1 MPRQSKGARL
11 VWRKESR
18 KPDGKLRSNASWYI
32 EDNGRRISTGCG
44 RNDLGEAENRL
55 QSYLAEKHTP
65 SRQRN
70 RDPDQVKVAD
80 VIIVYANEVAPTHAA
95 PGETL
100 ARLSA
105 INKFFGRL
113 MVADINGQLC
123 RDYVKQSPT
132 APAARRKLE
141 DLRAAL
147 KHHYAEGYVTSIPA
161 IVMPEK
167 SVGRQ
172 RWLTRGEAARLI
184 LAAWRMRQTWKGKA
198 SDRRTGQHVARF
210 ILVALY
216 TGTRSGAVCNAA
228 IRPTEGRGY
237 VDLDR
242 GVFYRRA
249 DGERETKK
257 RQPPV
262 RLPDRLLAH
271 LRRWARTPVFLKY
284 ESRYKS
290 RNVGRMVAHD
300 FVVEWEGEAIGSI
313 RKAFASVVEAAGL
326 GWYNEDG
333 KFETDVTPHVLRH
346 TAATWLMQNGA
357 SLSTAADFLGM
368 TEAVL
373 RSTYYHHHPDFQAE
387 AAERITAKAPAL
399 KVKRPCVG
407 CRGRWSL
414 NGIGTSMHEMK
425 TD

>member
-1 MPRQSKGARL
+1 MYA
-11 VWRKESR
+11 
-18 KPDGKLRSNASWYI
+18 
-32 EDNGRRISTGCG
+32 
-44 RNDLGEAENRL
+44 AE
-55 QSYLAEKHTP
+55 
-65 SRQRN
+65 
-70 RDPDQVKVAD
+70 
-80 VIIVYANEVAPTHAA
+80 IAPNHAA
-95 PGETL
+95 PSETA
-100 ARLSA
+100 ARLKA
-105 INKFFGRL
+105 IAKFFGRL

-132 APAARRKLE
+132 VPLARRQLE

-147 KHHYAEGYVTSIPA
+147 KHYYAEGYVTSIPA

-172 RWLTRGEAARLI
+172 RWLTRSEAARLI
-184 LAAWRMRQTWKGKA
+184 LAAWRMRQTWKGNA

-216 TGTRSGAVCNAA
+216 TGTRSGAVCGAA
-228 IRPTEGRGY
+228 IRPTEGQGY
-237 VDLDR
+237 IDLNR

-249 DGERETKK
+249 DGQRETKK

-262 RLPDRLLAH
+262 RLPDRLLSH
-271 LRRWARTPVFLKY
+271 IRRWATTPVNIKTKK
-284 ESRYKS
+284 RGKS
-290 RNVGRMVAHD
+290 LTIGRMIAHD
-300 FVVEWEGEAIGSI
+300 FVVEWQGRPVGSI
-313 RKAFASVVEAAGL
+313 KKSFNSACEAAGL
-326 GWYNEDG
+326 GWYDKDG

-346 TAATWLMQNGA
+346 TAATWLMQNGTEL
-357 SLSTAADFLGM
+357 SLAADFLGM

-407 CRGRWSL
+407 CRGRWTL